1 MSWEGKDF
9 LQILNSCCAYYTA
22 VREETI
28 KNQKVDSESTREE
41 SLQDLKKDKEDI
53 EILVNMAKD
62 YDSVLDFLDAMTLD
76 AAKSKENAED
86 KLILSTIHS
95 VKGLEFDTIILL
107 DCVDDILPS
116 TMYIGSPEDNED
128 VRCMY
133 VAVTRAKTHYI

>member
-1 MSWEGKDF
+1 
-9 LQILNSCCAYYTA
+9 
-22 VREETI
+22 
-28 KNQKVDSESTREE
+28 
-41 SLQDLKKDKEDI
+41 
-53 EILVNMAKD
+53 MAKD

-133 VAVTRAKTHYI
+133 VAVTRAKNTLYMIVPKIVLKYGKAIPGYLSRYIEDKEDLYDFCNVEENILEF

>member
-1 MSWEGKDF
+1 MSWEDKDF
-9 LQILNSCCAYYTA
+9 LQILNSCYVYYTA

-86 KLILSTIHS
+86 KLILSFYSNSSPTLGGRS
-95 VKGLEFDTIILL
+95 LLAVKDKFSL
-107 DCVDDILPS
+107 
-116 TMYIGSPEDNED
+116 
-128 VRCMY
+128 
-133 VAVTRAKTHYI
+133 